1 MDLKSGQLYALAAF
15 VTRLLC
21 TYMVKKYT
29 KSVFWGINERS
40 LKKPPGESMKLKNI
54 SLITALSACLMSP
67 VLAQAGT
74 YEEAVMDA
82 KASINNAKALNNEW
96 RDSSKLLEK
105 ADKLNKEGKSDKAM
119 KLVAEAKKQGDMA
132 VVQAK
137 LQASVSG
144 PHN

>member
-1 MDLKSGQLYALAAF
+1 
-15 VTRLLC
+15 
-21 TYMVKKYT
+21 
-29 KSVFWGINERS
+29 
-40 LKKPPGESMKLKNI
+40 MKLKNL
-54 SLITALSACLMSP
+54 SLITVLSACLMSP
-67 VLAQAGT
+67 ALSQAGT

-82 KASINNAKALNNEW
+82 KASINNAKALNYEW

-105 ADKLNKEGKSDKAM
+105 ADIKFTMKATLEIADKLNKEGKSDKAM

-137 LQASVSG
+137 LQASVNG

>member
-1 MDLKSGQLYALAAF
+1 
-15 VTRLLC
+15 
-21 TYMVKKYT
+21 
-29 KSVFWGINERS
+29 
-40 LKKPPGESMKLKNI
+40 MKLKNL
-54 SLITALSACLMSP
+54 SLITVLSACLMSP
-67 VLAQAGT
+67 ALSQAGT

-82 KASINNAKALNNEW
+82 KASINNAKALNYEW

-132 VVQAK
+132 VIQAK

>member
-1 MDLKSGQLYALAAF
+1 
-15 VTRLLC
+15 
-21 TYMVKKYT
+21 
-29 KSVFWGINERS
+29 
-40 LKKPPGESMKLKNI
+40 MKLKNL
-54 SLITALSACLMSP
+54 SLFTALSACLMSP

-74 YEEAVMDA
+74 YEETVADA
-82 KASINNAKALNNEW
+82 KASINNAKALNHEW

-105 ADKLNKEGKSDKAM
+105 ADKLYKEGKNDQAM
-119 KLVAEAKKQGDMA
+119 KLVAEAKKQGEMA